1 MIAWHFW
8 RIRKDGGL
16 AKPADTSGESQIPSE
31 DFGAVKNNSV
41 FKSSRSY
48 KLVELVKGN
57 EPKVN
62 EEVDQMMFA
71 WPKLIVRELI
81 VLAGVLVFLSYL
93 SVTFDAPLEPP
104 ADPNNP
110 TNPAKAPWYFLGLQE
125 LTSYDGFIGGIAI
138 PGALAAGVMFLPYI
152 EMFFETFFKSFRK
165 NIPGVWFAK
174 ERTLENS
181 LFIAMYVI
189 MGILIII
196 GVYFRGA
203 NWEIIYPWDPPI
215 SGGH

>member
-1 MIAWHFW
+1 
-8 RIRKDGGL
+8 
-16 AKPADTSGESQIPSE
+16 
-31 DFGAVKNNSV
+31 
-41 FKSSRSY
+41 
-48 KLVELVKGN
+48 
-57 EPKVN
+57 
-62 EEVDQMMFA
+62 
-71 WPKLIVRELI
+71 
-81 VLAGVLVFLSYL
+81 
-93 SVTFDAPLEPP
+93 
-104 ADPNNP
+104 
-110 TNPAKAPWYFLGLQE
+110 
-125 LTSYDGFIGGIAI
+125 
-138 PGALAAGVMFLPYI
+138 MFLPYF